1 MHEYEK
7 IELEAA
13 GQKMENSQRP
23 LVGIKVVEMTHM
35 VMGPAIGAILG
46 DLGADVIKV
55 EPISGDKTR
64 NLTGAGSGYFLTFN
78 RNKRSIAVDVKS
90 KQGKDIVLKL
100 LTGTD
105 VFIENFRSGAMEK
118 LGLGYDDLKSLNPK
132 LIYCSAKGFLEGPYQ
147 NRTALDEVAQMMGG
161 LAYMTG
167 PPGQPLRAGS
177 SVIDIMGGMFG
188 VIAILAAVQE
198 RQTSGTG
205 QKVTSALFENVV
217 YLMGQHMAQTATT
230 GSPPPP
236 MSVRVSAWAVYDI
249 FETKDDEQVFVGV
262 VSDGQWKSFC
272 AAFGLTDFREDK
284 AMDLNANRVAKRNL
298 IIPSIKTLFK
308 QYTKQDLM
316 EKLEQTGLPFAPISK
331 PEDLFEDP
339 HLNESG
345 GLLDIDLPQGGQTKL
360 PALPIQMKGNRFG
373 VEHQVPKLGEH
384 TREVLKELGFD
395 EVLINQMV
403 EELVVS

>member
-1 MHEYEK
+1 
-7 IELEAA
+7 
-13 GQKMENSQRP
+13 
-23 LVGIKVVEMTHM
+23 
-35 VMGPAIGAILG
+35 
-46 DLGADVIKV
+46 
-55 EPISGDKTR
+55 
-64 NLTGAGSGYFLTFN
+64 
-78 RNKRSIAVDVKS
+78 
-90 KQGKDIVLKL
+90 
-100 LTGTD
+100 
-105 VFIENFRSGAMEK
+105 
-118 LGLGYDDLKSLNPK
+118 
-132 LIYCSAKGFLEGPYQ
+132 LEGPYQ

-262 VSDGQWKSFC
+262 VTDGQWKSFC

>member
-1 MHEYEK
+1 
-7 IELEAA
+7 
-13 GQKMENSQRP
+13 MENSQRP

-198 RQTSGTG
+198 RQTSGIG

-262 VSDGQWKSFC
+262 VTDGQWKSFC

>member
-1 MHEYEK
+1 
-7 IELEAA
+7 
-13 GQKMENSQRP
+13 MENSQRP

-118 LGLGYDDLKSLNPK
+118 LGLGYDDLKSLNSK

-198 RQTSGTG
+198 RQTSGIG

>member
-1 MHEYEK
+1 
-7 IELEAA
+7 
-13 GQKMENSQRP
+13 
-23 LVGIKVVEMTHM
+23 MTHM
-35 VMGPAIGAILG
+35 VMGPAVGAILG

-64 NLTGAGSGYFLTFN
+64 NLTDAGSGYFLTFN

-90 KQGKDIVLKL
+90 KQGKDVVLKL

-188 VIAILAAVQE
+188 AIAILAAVQE

-272 AAFGLTDFREDK
+272 AAFSLTDFREDK

-298 IIPSIKTLFK
+298 IIPRINTLFK
-308 QYTKQDLM
+308 QYTKKDLM

-395 EVLINQMV
+395 DVTINQMV
-403 EELVVS
+403 EVLVVS

>member
-1 MHEYEK
+1 
-7 IELEAA
+7 
-13 GQKMENSQRP
+13 MENSQCP

-64 NLTGAGSGYFLTFN
+64 NLTEAGSGYFLTFN
-78 RNKRSIAVDVKS
+78 RNKRSIAVNVKS

-188 VIAILAAVQE
+188 AIAILAAVQE

-272 AAFGLTDFREDK
+272 AAFDLTDFREDK

-298 IIPSIKTLFK
+298 IIPRINTLFK
-308 QYTKQDLM
+308 QYTKKDLM

-395 EVLINQMV
+395 DVMINQMV
-403 EELVVS
+403 EALVVS

>member
-1 MHEYEK
+1 
-7 IELEAA
+7 
-13 GQKMENSQRP
+13 MENSQRP

-64 NLTGAGSGYFLTFN
+64 NLTDAGSGYFLTFN

-118 LGLGYDDLKSLNPK
+118 LGLGYDDLKSLNPN

-177 SVIDIMGGMFG
+177 SVIDIMSGMFG

-230 GSPPPP
+230 GSLPPP

-262 VSDGQWKSFC
+262 VTDGQWKSFC
-272 AAFGLTDFREDK
+272 AAFGLTDFRGDK

>member
-1 MHEYEK
+1 
-7 IELEAA
+7 
-13 GQKMENSQRP
+13 MENSLGP
-23 LVGIKVVEMTHM
+23 LAGIRVVEMTHM
-35 VMGPAIGAILG
+35 VMGPAVGAILG
-46 DLGADVIKV
+46 DLGADVIKI

-64 NLTGAGSGYFLTFN
+64 NLKGAGSGYFLTFN

-90 KQGKDIVLKL
+90 KEGKEIVLKL
-100 LTGTD
+100 LAESD

-118 LGLGYDDLKSLNPK
+118 LGLGYNDLQLLNSK
-132 LIYCSAKGFLEGPYQ
+132 LVYCSAKGFLEGPYQ
-147 NRTALDEVAQMMGG
+147 DRTALDEVAQMMGG

-188 VIAILAAVQE
+188 AIAILAAIQE
-198 RQTSGTG
+198 RQVSGRG

-230 GSPPPP
+230 GMPTPP

-262 VSDGQWKSFC
+262 VSDSQWQAFC
-272 AAFGLTDFREDK
+272 EAFDLIEFIEDK
-284 AMDLNANRVAKRNL
+284 TMDLNANRVAKRDL
-298 IIPSIKTLFK
+298 IIPRIKQLFK
-308 QYTKQDLM
+308 QYDKQDLM
-316 EKLEQTGLPFAPISK
+316 EKLEQTGLPFAPIST

-339 HLNESG
+339 HLNDSG

-360 PALPIQMKGNRFG
+360 PALPIQMQGNRFG
-373 VEHQVPKLGEH
+373 VKHQVPKLGEH
-384 TREVLKELGFD
+384 TREVLQELGFD
-395 EVLINQMV
+395 DVSIDQMI
-403 EELVVS
+403 EASLVT

>member
-1 MHEYEK
+1 
-7 IELEAA
+7 
-13 GQKMENSQRP
+13 MENLQRP
-23 LVGIKVVEMTHM
+23 LAGIKVVEMTHM

-64 NLTGAGSGYFLTFN
+64 NLTDAGSGYFLTFN

-177 SVIDIMGGMFG
+177 SVVDIMSGMFG

-298 IIPSIKTLFK
+298 IIPIINTLFK

-360 PALPIQMKGNRFG
+360 PALPIQMMGNRFG
-373 VEHQVPKLGEH
+373 VEHHVPKLGEH
-384 TREVLKELGFD
+384 TSEVLKGLGFD
-395 EVLINQMV
+395 DVLINQLV

>member
-1 MHEYEK
+1 
-7 IELEAA
+7 
-13 GQKMENSQRP
+13 MENSQRP

-64 NLTGAGSGYFLTFN
+64 NLTGAGSGFFLTFN

-198 RQTSGTG
+198 RQTSGIG

-262 VSDGQWKSFC
+262 VTDGQWKSFC